1 MDLRL
6 KGKYLAELKENHS
19 NYTLGKAMNHDL
31 ATKLLKGEVNIT
43 LKNFVKLCEIM
54 GWDIPEQI
62 KDIDKEK

>member
-1 MDLRL
+1 MNLRL
-6 KGKYLAELKENHS
+6 KEKYLDELKEAHS

-31 ATKLLKGEVNIT
+31 ATKLLNGEVNIT
-43 LKNFVKLCEIM
+43 LKNFVKLCELM